1 MNPLTNPIQPNAVR
15 DAIHIAIAPVIAN
28 EGLKPGE
35 HIGFALGSTTHMERS
50 DSPIGIVNPFGK
62 RVVKGESFYLCLY
75 PDTVTDMKH
84 HWSHPAFSA
93 APADTNP
100 FSPAT
105 KAVSEAWLI
114 SFCKRYGLSMDY
126 LLRGLAS
133 EYPGL
138 CVYEDSVDDG
148 YSEQEDLWKHYQ
160 IFTGNEVSEVKK
172 DNLLF
177 RCAC

>member
-15 DAIHIAIAPVIAN
+15 DAIHIAIAPVIAS

-35 HIGFALGSTTHMERS
+35 HIGFSPGSTTHMERS

-62 RVVKGESFYLCLY
+62 RIVAGESFYVCLY

-84 HWSHPAFSA
+84 HWSHPSFGE
-93 APADTNP
+93 PLIV
-100 FSPAT
+100 AT
-105 KAVSEAWLI
+105 DKEASEAWLI
-114 SFCKRYGLSMDY
+114 SFCKRYGLRMEC
-126 LLRGLAS
+126 LLRELADS
-133 EYPGL
+133 DPSL

-148 YSEQEDLWKHYQ
+148 YRERDDLWKHYQ
-160 IFTGNEVSEVKK
+160 IFTGTVVSEDQK
-172 DNLLF
+172 DNLGF

>member
-35 HIGFALGSTTHMERS
+35 HIGFAPGSTTHMERS

-84 HWSHPAFSA
+84 HWSHPAFGAPVYSKAEEYLRNFA
-93 APADTNP
+93 AQYA
-100 FSPAT
+100 
-105 KAVSEAWLI
+105 
-114 SFCKRYGLSMDY
+114 MDLQDILDAAHDYVTRGEY
-126 LLRGLAS
+126 LNHGPRFEG
-133 EYPGL
+133 EYVPK
-138 CVYEDSVDDG
+138 EFWTH
-148 YSEQEDLWKHYQ
+148 YSE
-160 IFTGNEVSEVKK
+160 FTGTEVSE
-172 DNLLF
+172 DDRGSF
-177 RCAC
+177 FTCSC

>member
-35 HIGFALGSTTHMERS
+35 HVGFSPGSTTHMERS
-50 DSPIGIVNPFGK
+50 DSPIGIVNPFGG
-62 RVVKGESFYLCLY
+62 RVVAGESFYLCLY

-84 HWSHPAFSA
+84 HWSHPSFGG
-93 APADTNP
+93 PLIV
-100 FSPAT
+100 AT
-105 KAVSEAWLI
+105 DKGASEAWLI
-114 SFCKRYGLSMDY
+114 SFCKRYGLRMEY
-126 LLRGLAS
+126 LLRELADS
-133 EYPGL
+133 DPSL

-148 YSEQEDLWKHYQ
+148 YREKEDLWKNYQ
-160 IFTGNEVSEVKK
+160 IFTGKTVSEDQK
-172 DNLLF
+172 DNLGF